1 LCPGWWWRW
10 WWCLLVVVVVVDI
23 FCVIN
28 RNRFIGFQLADSG
41 LPLPLL
47 PAARGPPSISESV
60 PWGRTLQRV
69 TNRIGKHCL
78 LHQPVTCLI
87 PTGYWTLAKS
97 EKLIESVG
105 VIARSISEK
114 PVKFLRWDH

>member
-1 LCPGWWWRW
+1 MYHDKNPKLLFLQRLREKDPSAFVRKGWWW
-10 WWCLLVVVVVVDI
+10 WWCLLVVVVVVVDI

-60 PWGRTLQRV
+60 PWGRTRPASNKPYQETLSFTPASDVPNPDR
-69 TNRIGKHCL
+69 L
-78 LHQPVTCLI
+78 LDPC
-87 PTGYWTLAKS
+87 
-97 EKLIESVG
+97 
-105 VIARSISEK
+105 
-114 PVKFLRWDH
+114 